1 MALALGSSAPATA
14 DPPPAA
20 TTEFQVPVRHIAGC
34 IPGLFVCISVPPL
47 TTVTPTATT
56 GAPGEVTFA
65 AKPPT
70 RTWTGLSG
78 CLEVTVHWLNLTTGS
93 AGTTALRPVPYDYS
107 RPYTPDDWCRYTPAT
122 AVTGSGTIA
131 ASADI
136 GVAGPW
142 EYRILVTPGVGIIPV
157 P

>member
-1 MALALGSSAPATA
+1 M
-14 DPPPAA
+14 
-20 TTEFQVPVRHIAGC
+20 
-34 IPGLFVCISVPPL
+34 PPL

-65 AKPPT
+65 ATPPT

-78 CLEVTVHWLNLTTGS
+78 CLDVTVHWLNLTTGAS
-93 AGTTALRPVPYDYS
+93 GAATLRPVPYDYS
-107 RPYTPDDWCRYTPAT
+107 RPYTPDNWCRYIPAT

-136 GVAGPW
+136 GAPAPGA
-142 EYRILVTPGVGIIPV
+142 YQFLVTPGVGIIPV